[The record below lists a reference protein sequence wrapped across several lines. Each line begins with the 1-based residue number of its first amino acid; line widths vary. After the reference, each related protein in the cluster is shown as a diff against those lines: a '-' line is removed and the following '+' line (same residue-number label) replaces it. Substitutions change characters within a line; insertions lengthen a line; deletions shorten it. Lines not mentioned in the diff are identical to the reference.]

1 MFWKSIKTISLL
13 GVLFISLQ
21 LSVAQETVDKYIQQ
35 RSILHEGIDNK
46 QSFMDVFD
54 GNRDS
59 IITFKNPLQTETAT
73 YTYINLVDFAQELIE
88 SSSKSGLDK
97 LTEVAHL
104 YGTIQKLNSSNYTNI
119 EYFEPIFSSIVQIL
133 EVNGYASLDN
143 ILYKNLQA
151 SISNISLFNQSEE
164 ALPFLKKAAYQ
175 YPNEVLKEFGS
186 YERMPYAQEVLE
198 HVARIS
204 PQAIKK
210 YLPGKNIIN
219 AYLLNS
225 TDTVVM
231 KLITLYRQFGS
242 ESKVYYFLDIILN
255 DSTASP
261 SLLNSMAQYPKVYLN
276 ALIKMRQKDHPI
288 GEYDLESELS
298 IRALEQVR
306 KVNDLHDETN
316 QNIRFEAVQN
326 LNAVELYTLIVY
338 SPEEIFTSTFNGMF
352 TRLQF
357 QMKQNAMSGYQL
369 LQEASFN
376 KFRTFIK
383 LCAGYNALD
392 KFLATMSPQEADEV
406 LHKFV
411 STLNSDDGDLSEAVN
426 VADTFG
432 SLEDTARLSVMEKY
446 LKEEYQ
452 QTSLDDNRKVLYGL
466 LLKLLYKKTGTVPDS
481 LLAVELEN
489 YQLPV
494 LDQIE
499 YQSLVSADTATQ
511 MHFFFDDEDG
521 LTSFST
527 FLQAFK
533 TAGWKVLETQY
544 YVKIY
549 GKGKAVIYANK
560 PLFEREGQIQLSEMV
575 EKGEIRPTI
584 IVHRG
589 HSYYAMNTI
598 SQIPSYARIVFLG
611 SCGGYHNLSEV
622 VKRAPDANIISSKQ
636 IGTYVVNNTLLIEMS
651 NTIAT
656 QQNLAWAD
664 LWKRLN
670 LRLKGSGTGYE
681 RFLDYVP
688 PHKNMGAIFIRAYQQ
703 ASGG

>member
-1 MFWKSIKTISLL
+1 M
-13 GVLFISLQ
+13 GVFLFSLQ
-21 LSVAQETVDKYIQQ
+21 CAFAQETTDKYIQQ

-46 QSFMDVFD
+46 QSFIDIFD
-54 GNRDS
+54 GQKDS
-59 IITFKNPLQTETAT
+59 IITFKNQLQTESAT
-73 YTYINLVDFAQELIE
+73 YTYINLIDFAQELIE
-88 SSSKSGLDK
+88 SSSKPGLDK

-104 YGTIQKLNSSNYTNI
+104 YGTIQKINTSNYTNI
-119 EYFEPIFSSIVQIL
+119 EYFEPLFSSLVQIL
-133 EVNGYASLDN
+133 EVNGISDLN
-143 ILYKNLQA
+143 NVLYKNLQA
-151 SISNISLFNQSEE
+151 SISNIILFNQTEE

-175 YPNEVLKEFGS
+175 YPNEVLKEFAS

-198 HVARIS
+198 HVAHIS

-225 TDTVVM
+225 TDSVVV
-231 KLITLYRQFGS
+231 KLISLYRQFGS
-242 ESKVYYFLDIILN
+242 ESKVYYFLDIILT
-255 DSTASP
+255 DSTSSP
-261 SLLNSMAQYPKVYLN
+261 SLLNSMSQYPKPYLN
-276 ALIKMRQKDHPI
+276 GLIKMRQKNHPI

-357 QMKQNAMSGYQL
+357 QMKQNSMSGYQL
-369 LQEASFN
+369 LQEVSFN

-383 LCAGYNALD
+383 LCTGYNALD
-392 KFLATMSPQEADEV
+392 KFLATMSPEQADDV
-406 LHKFV
+406 LHRFV
-411 STLNSDDGDLSEAVN
+411 AALNSEDGDLSEAVN

-432 SLEDTARLSVMEKY
+432 SLEDKARLGVMEKY
-446 LKEEYQ
+446 LKEEYIQEQ
-452 QTSLDDNRKVLYGL
+452 QVEDRKVLYGL
-466 LLKLLYKKTGTVPDS
+466 LLKLLYKKTGTVPES
-481 LLAVELEN
+481 LLALELEN

-499 YQSLVSADTATQ
+499 YPSLLSGDTATQ

-533 TAGWKVLETQY
+533 TAGWKVTESPY

-549 GKGKAVIYANK
+549 GKGSAVIYANK
-560 PLFEREGQIQLSEMV
+560 PLFEREGQIELSEMV
-575 EKGEIRPTI
+575 EKGIIKPSI

-598 SQIPSYARIVFLG
+598 SQIPAYAKIVFLG

-622 VKRAPDANIISSKQ
+622 VKRAPNVNIISSKQ
-636 IGTYVVNNTLLIEMS
+636 IGTYVVNNNLLVEMS
-651 NTIAT
+651 NTIASR
-656 QQNLAWAD
+656 QNITWAD
-664 LWKRLN
+664 LWKKLDT
-670 LRLKGSGTGYE
+670 RLKGSGTGYE

-703 ASGG
+703 AIGG